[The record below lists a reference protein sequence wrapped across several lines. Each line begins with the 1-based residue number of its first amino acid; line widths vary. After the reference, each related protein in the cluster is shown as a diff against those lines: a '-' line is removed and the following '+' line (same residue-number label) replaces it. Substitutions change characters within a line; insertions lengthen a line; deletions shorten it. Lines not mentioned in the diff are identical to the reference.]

1 MLQRRTSTTIAGIG
15 IAGAIA
21 VGGAVTVASPGVS
34 YAGSASAAVTSA
46 TVRAVSAT
54 VAGKRERILE
64 NAKGLPLYYHRHDTT
79 TRSRVSGALAAIWP
93 PFTAKRLPTAS
104 GLSGTLTLVRDSHG
118 KQVAYNG
125 HLLYTFVGDRAG
137 VVTGQGV
144 NNFFVATPGIS
155 RLPAG
160 Y

>member
-1 MLQRRTSTTIAGIG
+1 MLQRRTTTTITGIG
-15 IAGAIA
+15 IAGVIA
-21 VGGAVTVASPGVS
+21 VGAAVTIASPGVS
-34 YAGSASAAVTSA
+34 YAGSASAAATA
-46 TVRAVSAT
+46 TTVRSVSAT
-54 VAGKRERILE
+54 VAGKREKILT
-64 NAKGLPLYYHRHDTT
+64 NAKRLPLYYHRHDTT
-79 TRSRVSGALAAIWP
+79 TMSRVSGALAAIWP

-144 NNFFVATPGIS
+144 NDFFVATPGLS
-155 RLPAG
+155 RLSA

>member
-1 MLQRRTSTTIAGIG
+1 MLHRRTTTTITGIG
-15 IAGAIA
+15 IAAAVALGA
-21 VGGAVTVASPGVS
+21 AVTIASPGVS

-64 NAKGLPLYYHRHDTT
+64 NAKGLPLYYHRHDTR
-79 TRSRVSGALAAIWP
+79 TRSRVSGALATIWP
-93 PFTAKRLPTAS
+93 PLTAKRLPTAS

-125 HLLYTFVGDRAG
+125 HLLYTFVGDRSG

-144 NNFFVATPGIS
+144 NDFFVTTPGIS
-155 RLPAG
+155 RLRA